1 MQKQAQLLRDA
12 KAAISGEADDA
23 ETLKQRL
30 ELEAEQSE
38 KLARS
43 TIHREARQSTKS
55 FDEDSFMGDFGR
67 NDWGR
72 TLRRRQMREW

>member
-12 KAAISGEADDA
+12 KASVPDEAEDA
-23 ETLKQRL
+23 QTLKERL

-43 TIHREARQSTKS
+43 AMHREARQSTKS

-67 NDWGR
+67 NDWDR
-72 TLRRRQMREW
+72 TLRRRRKRDF